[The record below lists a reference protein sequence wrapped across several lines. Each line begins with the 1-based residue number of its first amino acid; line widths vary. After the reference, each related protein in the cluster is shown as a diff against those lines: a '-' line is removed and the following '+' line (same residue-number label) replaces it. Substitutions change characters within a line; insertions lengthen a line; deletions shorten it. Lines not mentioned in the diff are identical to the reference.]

1 MISEVAGRA
10 PALSFGDAPGTR
22 AGRSR
27 LAGGAWALHDVWVLT
42 RRTLA
47 RVATTPEQ
55 LVNVTVQPVVLVLLF
70 SYVFDGAIR
79 LPGHGDYRDYLIAG
93 VFAVNMGGTAQGTA
107 IGLAVDL
114 TTGMIDRFRSLPMS
128 RATVLAGRTL
138 ADLSLTAVAGAV
150 TVAAGLAVGWRVHAG
165 ALDALAA
172 LGLALL
178 FAYAAAWAGACIGL
192 LARGAEAAQ
201 AVGLMIIL
209 PLSLTSN
216 AFISVDHMTPWL
228 RTVAIWNPVSA
239 LAAATRQLLGDPD
252 PAARIAAWPMRHPV
266 QASLG
271 WSAVLLAVIVPAAVW
286 LYQRR
291 ARR

>member
-1 MISEVAGRA
+1 MTSEVAGRA
-10 PALSFGDAPGTR
+10 PALRFDDTPAAR

-27 LAGGAWALHDVWVLT
+27 LAAGAWALHDVWVLT

-79 LPGHGDYRDYLIAG
+79 LPGPGNYRDYLIAG

-138 ADLSLTAVAGAV
+138 ADLSLTAVAGGV
-150 TVAAGLAVGWRVHAG
+150 TVAAGLAVGWRVRSG
-165 ALDALAA
+165 AWDALAA
-172 LGLALL
+172 LGLALA

-201 AVGLMIIL
+201 AVGLMVIL

-228 RTVAIWNPVSA
+228 RTIAIWNPVST
-239 LAAATRQLLGDPD
+239 LAAATRKLLGDPD

-271 WSAVLLAVIVPAAVW
+271 WSAVLLAVLVPAAVW